1 MVKEYARYGVDLTEF
16 VPACIIPKLIERMN
30 ELDIQTDISFTQ
42 LQAWAVRKSSPIL
55 RDSLN
60 VWLKRVHD
68 NGLYDKLYKQYY
80 NKAAR

>member
-1 MVKEYARYGVDLTEF
+1 MVAKGDIDFAVCDQQIAQL
-16 VPACIIPKLIERMN
+16 AQQRMN

-68 NGLYDKLYKQYY
+68 IGLYDKLYKQYY